1 MADEKF
7 VSASYP
13 WYVGVG
19 QDVELFGPN
28 LSLISGASVGTY
40 VTVVYESHSDKTSV
54 SWVVKE
60 EETGEINA
68 TAQQVPATIEMRASD
83 FSPLGRSITFVS
95 SSLIATSA
103 VRMGKI
109 GNVYYGMPT
118 STLIMDYSMGGGQ
131 WRMSIG
137 TPKRYDYTDSASI
150 VGGQLIVEPGLAIVP
165 SFNDYNW
172 GGGQWRMATGV
183 AFTFTRTDDGIVI
196 GGQLV
201 IEGGTIQ

>member
-1 MADEKF
+1 LADEKF

-19 QDVELFGPN
+19 QDVELFGPD
-28 LSLISGASVGTY
+28 LSIRSGASVGTY

-60 EETGEINA
+60 EESGEINA
-68 TAQQVPATIEMRASD
+68 IAQQVPATIEMRASD
-83 FSPLGRSITFVS
+83 ISPLGRSVTFVS
-95 SSLIATSA
+95 SSLIATTT
-103 VRMGKI
+103 VRMSKI

-118 STLIMDYSMGGGQ
+118 STLIADYGMGGGQ
-131 WRMSIG
+131 WRMAIG
-137 TPKRYDYTDSASI
+137 TSKRYDYTENVLI
-150 VGGQLIVEPGLAIVP
+150 IGGHLVVEPGLAIVP
-165 SFNDYNW
+165 SFNNYNW

-183 AFTFTRTDDGIVI
+183 AFTFTQMDSGSII

-201 IEGGTIQ
+201 TEGGTIQ